1 MEQFSS
7 KEKFSS
13 VVNER
18 DMTIMRFFS
27 LCLSYSLLERPLL
40 AGNLSYCH
48 AYNLPSEGGKNSCL
62 KE

>member
-18 DMTIMRFFS
+18 DMTIRIFFS
-27 LCLSYSLLERPLL
+27 LCLSY
-40 AGNLSYCH
+40 CH
-48 AYNLPSEGGKNSCL
+48 AYNSLRRK
-62 KE
+62 KIAT

>member
-27 LCLSYSLLERPLL
+27 LCLSY
-40 AGNLSYCH
+40 H
-48 AYNLPSEGGKNSCL
+48 AYNSLRRK
-62 KE
+62 KIAT